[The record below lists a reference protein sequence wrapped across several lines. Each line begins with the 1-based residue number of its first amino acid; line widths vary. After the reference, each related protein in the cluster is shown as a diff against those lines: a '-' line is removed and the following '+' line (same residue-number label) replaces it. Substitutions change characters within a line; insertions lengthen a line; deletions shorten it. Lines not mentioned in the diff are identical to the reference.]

1 MTITFGTGDLL
12 SSLFHH
18 IVTNEIPARLK
29 KEDDQWIMG
38 SQIDEL
44 VNYLYQQ
51 YSLSLLKLDPDRPAE
66 TKRITAQ
73 VEYQDFVGYTR
84 TTDQN
89 QVQITIY
96 FIPGE
101 NLEYSL
107 KFEANERVLRG
118 LEVEFNESQSS
129 ITFKCKPEDLQSE
142 IEFIKG
148 FMAKRNPA
156 IESGNQE
163 IKNALRTQIE
173 ERKKKLSEF
182 ESEFD
187 DILQKMDI
195 PLKKKDIAEA
205 PIVDI
210 RVRKTIEELKRP
222 IAKPLEEFILDRKYV
237 LQILEIMKLSGLQF
251 ELNPNVFGDKLQEED
266 LRDIMLAH
274 LNTIFEGNAT
284 GETFSKH
291 GKTDIYLK
299 IQKGEIFISEC
310 KFWGGEKLYQETI
323 DQLFR
328 YLTWR
333 RNYAAVITFSK
344 NKGFSDLLAS
354 VEQSTTNHPTYLS
367 GFTKLSESQFQSIH
381 KFPEDPKKEIEV
393 HHLVFNLSQ

>member
-12 SSLFHH
+12 SSLFRH
-18 IVTNEIPARLK
+18 IVTNEITARLK

-38 SQIDEL
+38 SETDEL

-51 YSLSLLKLDPDRPAE
+51 YSLPLLELDLDRPAE

-84 TTDQN
+84 TVDQN
-89 QVQITIY
+89 QVQITLY
-96 FIPGE
+96 FMPGA

-107 KFEANERVLRG
+107 KFEANERVLRV
-118 LEVEFNESQSS
+118 LKVEFNESQSS

-148 FMAKRNPA
+148 FMSKRNPA
-156 IESGNQE
+156 IENGNQE
-163 IKNALRTQIE
+163 IKNALRTQVE

-195 PLKKKDIAEA
+195 PLKRKDIAEA

-222 IAKPLEEFILDRKYV
+222 IAKPLEEFVLDRKYA

-291 GKTDIYLK
+291 GKSDIYLK

-323 DQLFR
+323 DQLFG

-344 NKGFSDLLAS
+344 NKGFSDVLVS
-354 VEQSTTNHPTYLS
+354 VEQSIIRHPTYVS
-367 GFTKLSESQFQSIH
+367 GFTKLSESHFQSIH